1 MRQGS
6 QSRVDAS
13 PPVHLPGQRLVGKI
27 RFIFSNFETE
37 IQIDPASPQ
46 WECFCY
52 PYHLISRELFSFFT
66 NNRYLHVCLKVCVGL
81 FHTCWRWLWQL
92 KLVVVTLRK
101 STAESISWVV
111 LSCVCNDVLFCLV
124 VTVTSSP
131 SLHTDLSVLSLRS
144 PLVHQPSRFHNPSLI
159 FPLMSHCCM
168 KLQIIHTQY
177 LFFHPLWVQHN
188 IKREIKE
195 ILNYE

>member
-6 QSRVDAS
+6 QSRAES
-13 PPVHLPGQRLVGKI
+13 MHLHQSTYLDSDWLEKSDLFLVTSKQ
-27 RFIFSNFETE
+27 

-92 KLVVVTLRK
+92 KLVVVILRK

-124 VTVTSSP
+124 ATVTSSP

-177 LFFHPLWVQHN
+177 LFFFFIHSGFS
-188 IKREIKE
+188 IISREK
-195 ILNYE
+195 